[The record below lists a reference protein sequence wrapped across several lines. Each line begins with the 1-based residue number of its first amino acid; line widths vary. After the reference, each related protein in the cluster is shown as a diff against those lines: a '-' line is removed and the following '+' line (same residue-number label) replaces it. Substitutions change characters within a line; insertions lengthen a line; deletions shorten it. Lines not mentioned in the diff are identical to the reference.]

1 MGRKSKGAKPQSGIP
16 GLLWRRR
23 GNSGSWV
30 VSLNVPTE
38 LRGRI
43 VSSTGKPLTRLERS
57 TKTDSLTLAKKH
69 YAEVMT
75 DLRSELEEKAGRNL
89 ETPIERTKRWVAQAY
104 FQKSTGEFWPDKY
117 KGDQLQQK
125 IDALKQKFPNEGEFV
140 DYLMKDLVYHL
151 NDLMII
157 RDKELT
163 LDQKREARQS
173 LKFAIDQAKKAAE
186 DKAEQGYFSA
196 PPPAEKLFREA
207 LKGSAPTSFKD
218 VLIYKCD
225 EVTERT
231 FSNLEITVANWKKII
246 GSSRLD
252 SITTVNLNRFAR
264 ELKRPKISGGK
275 GFTTNAAND
284 AAVRIRSL
292 IRTYNVNISDES
304 ERMEWPNFDPIQQTM
319 AEKKAQKIKARAVTV
334 EDAIKVLSYAKERDE
349 YAWRALLILTNSTF
363 RASEVC
369 SLRWGHIKE
378 LNGIIYFDL
387 TDSKTVG
394 GIRRFPLN
402 SRLRIHLLPLRGS
415 DEEFIVNNSW
425 PNWSRP
431 KDGLGYF
438 LSSAK
443 KTLGIKGRV
452 NPHSFRHAAGGD
464 LGYHLPEHI
473 KKKLMGHAG
482 GLTDHYTR
490 EDMKVLA
497 DAVEFIGVGLD
508 CL

>member
-1 MGRKSKGAKPQSGIP
+1 MGRKSNGAKPQSGIP
-16 GLLWRRR
+16 GLLWRQR

-30 VSLNVPTE
+30 VSLSVPTE

-57 TKTDSLTLAKKH
+57 TKTDSLSLAKRR
-69 YAEVMT
+69 YSEVMAG
-75 DLRSELEEKAGRNL
+75 LKGELEDKVGRSL
-89 ETPIERTKRWVAQAY
+89 ETGVERAKRAVASAYIQQTSDQYLNQINQIRTEFSNAYPQAAS
-104 FQKSTGEFWPDKY
+104 FIGEFLDDWLHIVNSLYLKADR
-117 KGDQLQQK
+117 QLT
-125 IDALKQKFPNEGEFV
+125 
-140 DYLMKDLVYHL
+140 
-151 NDLMII
+151 
-157 RDKELT
+157 DKER
-163 LDQKREARQS
+163 REAGLS
-173 LKFAIDQAKKAAE
+173 LSYAIKSARE
-186 DKAEQGYFSA
+186 TNRTKAEQGLFAEQSDVDKMFRKVANA
-196 PPPAEKLFREA
+196 PRPE
-207 LKGSAPTSFKD
+207 SIDD
-218 VLIYKCD
+218 VLELKRD
-225 EVTERT
+225 ELGERT
-231 FSNLEITVANWKKII
+231 FANLKTTIKNWKRII
-246 GSSRLD
+246 GSNRLD
-252 SITTVNLNRFAR
+252 SITAVNLNRFAR
-264 ELKRPKISGGK
+264 YLKKPKPSGGN

-284 AAVRIRSL
+284 ASVRIRSL
-292 IRTYNVNISDES
+292 IKTYNVNIADEAS
-304 ERMEWPNFDPIQQTM
+304 RLSWPEFEPIPLTTTERKERKLEVKSVD
-319 AEKKAQKIKARAVTV
+319 A
-334 EDAIKVLSYAKERDE
+334 EDAKKVLKYAAENNQG
-349 YAWRALLILTNSTF
+349 AWRALLILCNSTF

-369 SLRWGHIKE
+369 SLRWGHVKE
-378 LNGIIYFDL
+378 LNGIVYFDL
-387 TDSKTVG
+387 TDSKTVE

-402 SRLRIHLLPLRGS
+402 SRLRMHLLPLRES
-415 DEEFIVNNSW
+415 DEQFIVNNTW
-425 PNWSRP
+425 PDWSRP